1 MRVSVQRLENVS
13 DYGPAYLR
21 PHKDGGLVRYA
32 DHLVAVEVAHSA
44 GMREAL
50 ADFLTSIDEDD
61 PVYMRGHSVGIH
73 DGIEAGRTEALR
85 EARNQFDYGLA
96 YPLSRQGA
104 IAAIDSLNTSLPTSD
119 DSTAPVLPTSVA
131 PAGEDYGAPVA
142 ALTPWDMRVLVEL
155 LQSARALVESE
166 DFDGFALGRAT
177 GWAEARDA
185 VAAAMLHHH
194 ECDVFYSSNPT
205 CDCVHGEV
213 LAAIDALRGEP

>member
-73 DGIEAGRTEALR
+73 DGIEAGRAEALR
-85 EARNQFDYGLA
+85 
-96 YPLSRQGA
+96 
-104 IAAIDSLNTSLPTSD
+104 
-119 DSTAPVLPTSVA
+119 
-131 PAGEDYGAPVA
+131 
-142 ALTPWDMRVLVEL
+142 
-155 LQSARALVESE
+155 
-166 DFDGFALGRAT
+166 
-177 GWAEARDA
+177 EARDA
-185 VAAAMLHHH
+185 VAATLLHHH